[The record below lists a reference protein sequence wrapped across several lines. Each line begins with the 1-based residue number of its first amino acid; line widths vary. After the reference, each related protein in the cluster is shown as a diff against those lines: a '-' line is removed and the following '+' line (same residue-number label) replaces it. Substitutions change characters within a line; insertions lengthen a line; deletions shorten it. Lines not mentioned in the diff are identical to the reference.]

1 MTAWRVLG
9 LGASGKL
16 GHLWQ
21 ALPGEVEDGID
32 VDPRAKRHTER

>member
-1 MTAWRVLG
+1 MTGWRVLV

-21 ALPGEVEDGID
+21 ALPGEVEDGMD
-32 VDPRAKRHTER
+32 VNPRAKSRTER